1 MHSLAAGATVSQVVP
16 GTLPPIPLSRYTIVI
31 AFNCL
36 SVIEGTPRFTDRWA
50 VSNVTRNLENI

>member
-50 VSNVTRNLENI
+50 VSENI